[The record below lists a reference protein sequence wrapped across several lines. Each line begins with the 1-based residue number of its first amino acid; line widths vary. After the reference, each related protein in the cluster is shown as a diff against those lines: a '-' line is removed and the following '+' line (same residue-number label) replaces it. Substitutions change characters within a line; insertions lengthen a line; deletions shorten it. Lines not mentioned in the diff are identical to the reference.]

1 MATTAG
7 ALRQQHQQPLVV
19 QPLQHQQR
27 VEREQQ
33 RHLRQQQLQESV
45 NGVGCGPN
53 LYNKEIM
60 VRLDDLYTV
69 YKLARANKRRSEDT
83 VVFEIDYEAKLSRLL
98 TRINERTM
106 RCDHNYAFISKH
118 PQPREVFG
126 SEFESRMIQWYV
138 VWRMSAIFEN
148 ELSERTFNNRIG
160 MGVEAAVNNVID
172 DIRTASRGF
181 TRPAYAI
188 QWDLQGCFPN
198 ANCDI
203 ALAKLRELMRQ
214 YEGEDKEDLEWMA
227 LIAIH
232 ANPQRHFYRK
242 SAIEEWGLIKPEK
255 SLLNKDDGTGGVIG
269 FHLWQTTMNIYYSD
283 IDHLAVDEM
292 GLLYTR
298 FMDDT
303 IMVVEDKEAA
313 LTLLPLFRER
323 YKEISSTMHPRKFS
337 CQEVAKGVKFL
348 GSYIKGDRVYIA
360 NRTLRKARSRI
371 GELNLCK
378 GKLGKLDQFISTMN
392 SYFGL
397 LKNKNEFRNI
407 ECLWGMVGDG
417 WKAYAEMDWDRLC
430 VVAREGYKHNDF
442 INYKFRRI
450 YA

>member
-1 MATTAG
+1 
-7 ALRQQHQQPLVV
+7 
-19 QPLQHQQR
+19 
-27 VEREQQ
+27 
-33 RHLRQQQLQESV
+33 
-45 NGVGCGPN
+45 
-53 LYNKEIM
+53 M

-69 YKLARANKRRSEDT
+69 YKLARTNKRRSEDA

-106 RCDHNYAFISKH
+106 RCDHNYAFISKC

-160 MGVEAAVNNVID
+160 MGTEAAVNNVID

-203 ALAKLRELMRQ
+203 ALAKLRKLMRQ
-214 YEGEDKEDLEWMA
+214 YEGDDKEDLEWMA

-313 LTLLPLFRER
+313 LTLLPLFREK
-323 YKEISSTMHPRKFS
+323 YKEVGSTMHPRKFS
-337 CQEVAKGVKFL
+337 CQEVTKGVKFL
-348 GSYIKGDRVYIA
+348 GSYIKGDRLYIA
-360 NRTLRKARSRI
+360 NRTLRKVRSRI

-407 ECLWGMVGDG
+407 ERLWDMVSDG
-417 WKAYAEMDWDRLC
+417 WKAYAEVDWDRLC
-430 VVAREGYKHNDF
+430 VVAIEGYKHNDF

>member
-1 MATTAG
+1 
-7 ALRQQHQQPLVV
+7 
-19 QPLQHQQR
+19 
-27 VEREQQ
+27 
-33 RHLRQQQLQESV
+33 
-45 NGVGCGPN
+45 
-53 LYNKEIM
+53 M

-69 YKLARANKRRSEDT
+69 YKLARANKRRSEDA

-98 TRINERTM
+98 TKINERTM
-106 RCDHNYAFISKH
+106 RCDHNYAFISRY

-172 DIRTASRGF
+172 DIRTASGGF

-198 ANCDI
+198 ADCDI
-203 ALAKLRELMRQ
+203 ALAKLRKLMRR

-242 SAIEEWGLIKPEK
+242 SSIEEWGLIKPEK

-269 FHLWQTTMNIYYSD
+269 FHIWQTTMNIYYSD
-283 IDHLAVDEM
+283 IDHWAVDEM

-303 IMVVEDKEAA
+303 VTIVEDKEAA
-313 LTLLPLFRER
+313 LTLLPLFREK
-323 YKEISSTMHPRKFS
+323 YEEIGSTMHPRKFS
-337 CQEVAKGVKFL
+337 CQEVTKGVKFL

-392 SYFGL
+392 SYLGL

-407 ECLWGMVGDG
+407 ERLWGMVSDG

-430 VVAREGYKHNDF
+430 VVAKEGYKHDDF

-450 YA
+450 FK

>member
-1 MATTAG
+1 
-7 ALRQQHQQPLVV
+7 
-19 QPLQHQQR
+19 
-27 VEREQQ
+27 
-33 RHLRQQQLQESV
+33 
-45 NGVGCGPN
+45 
-53 LYNKEIM
+53 M

-69 YKLARANKRRSEDT
+69 YKLARTNKRRSEDA

-106 RCDHNYAFISKH
+106 RCDHNYAFISKC

-160 MGVEAAVNNVID
+160 MGTEAAVNNVID

-203 ALAKLRELMRQ
+203 ALAKLRKLMRQ
-214 YEGEDKEDLEWMA
+214 YEGDDKEDLEWMA

-313 LTLLPLFRER
+313 LTLLPLFREK
-323 YKEISSTMHPRKFS
+323 YKEVGSTMHPRKFS
-337 CQEVAKGVKFL
+337 CQEVTKGVKFL

-407 ECLWGMVGDG
+407 ERLWDMVSDG